1 MGNGRSRLTL
11 GLVTSDLTRRQ
22 GWEGRIGAIRVAS
35 SRLSVDVSGFG
46 SPASP
51 TDPPADF
58 GEQLLR
64 PGLPS
69 LACGTQQQRLVA
81 PLPVWSERTH
91 GAAASP

>member
-11 GLVTSDLTRRQ
+11 GPGTSDPR
-22 GWEGRIGAIRVAS
+22 GWEGRIGVIRAAS

-46 SPASP
+46 PPASP

-69 LACGTQQQRLVA
+69 LACGAQQQRLVA
-81 PLPVWSERTH
+81 P
-91 GAAASP
+91 